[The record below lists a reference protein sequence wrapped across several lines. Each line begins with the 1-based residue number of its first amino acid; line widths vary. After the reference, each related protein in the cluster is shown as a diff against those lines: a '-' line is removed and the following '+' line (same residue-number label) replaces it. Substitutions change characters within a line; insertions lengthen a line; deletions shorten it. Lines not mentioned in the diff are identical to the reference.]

1 MIMKKTFLLL
11 AILGIGY
18 FTTNAC
24 TRVVYKGEDNLILT
38 ARSMDWK
45 EDIKSNIWVFP
56 RGMDR
61 DGAVGPNSL
70 KWKSKYG
77 SVITS
82 AYDISSTDGINE
94 KGLVGISNME
104 SKNTGAHHR
113 SMGSICFG
121 QLRHCR

>member
-56 RGMDR
+56 RGMEIEIR
-61 DGAVGPNSL
+61 
-70 KWKSKYG
+70 KCHHF
-77 SVITS
+77 
-82 AYDISSTDGINE
+82 GI
-94 KGLVGISNME
+94 
-104 SKNTGAHHR
+104 
-113 SMGSICFG
+113 
-121 QLRHCR
+121 